1 MLKDLIESGFGEKEG
16 YNCAERILYGAN
28 IAYNLG
34 LPKEALKLSAGFG
47 GGMGIQS
54 ICGALTASIMV
65 LSHKYVNTVAHESD
79 AYKIMN
85 QKLFNEFLSEMNSI
99 QCTYLKKTYKTE
111 DKGCTD
117 IIVKAAEILDKL
129 MI

>member
-16 YNCAERILYGAN
+16 YNCSERILYGAN

-117 IIVKAAEILDKL
+117 IIVKTAEILDKL

>member
-1 MLKDLIESGFGEKEG
+1 MLKKLIESGFGEKEG
-16 YNCAERILYGAN
+16 YNCSEKILYGAN
-28 IAYNLG
+28 IAYGLE
-34 LPKEALKLSAGFG
+34 LPKEALKLSSGFG

-54 ICGALTASIMV
+54 VCGALTASIMV
-65 LSHKYVNTVAHESD
+65 LSHKYVNNVAYESNT
-79 AYKIMN
+79 YKKMN